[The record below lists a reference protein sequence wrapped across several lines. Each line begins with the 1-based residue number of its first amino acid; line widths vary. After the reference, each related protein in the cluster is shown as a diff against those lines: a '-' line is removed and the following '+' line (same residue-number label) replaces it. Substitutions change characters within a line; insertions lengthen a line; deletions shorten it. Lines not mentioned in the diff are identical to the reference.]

1 MPSKIKTARIF
12 IFRGIDYIV
21 WAGMFGLITYWY
33 WFAMPNML
41 NVYIWNI
48 LGISSALLIDKI
60 RLRRIY
66 KKLEEPL
73 PTDEKARRKLAKKD
87 VGSLKT
93 SLYLFYI
100 FALIFSQVLAMDM
113 IVGVSENIRG
123 YFQSV
128 EKGILVLFA
137 MDNLIG
143 YLVSDNERMKKYKDR
158 FKDSQNET

>member
-1 MPSKIKTARIF
+1 MPSKIKIARIF
-12 IFRGIDYIV
+12 IFRGVDYIV

-66 KKLEEPL
+66 KKLEAPL
-73 PTDEKARRKLAKKD
+73 PTDEKARTKLAKKD

-100 FALIFSQVLAMDM
+100 FALIFSQMLAMDM

-143 YLVSDNERMKKYKDR
+143 YLVSDNQRMKKYKDR
-158 FKDSQNET
+158 FKDSQNER